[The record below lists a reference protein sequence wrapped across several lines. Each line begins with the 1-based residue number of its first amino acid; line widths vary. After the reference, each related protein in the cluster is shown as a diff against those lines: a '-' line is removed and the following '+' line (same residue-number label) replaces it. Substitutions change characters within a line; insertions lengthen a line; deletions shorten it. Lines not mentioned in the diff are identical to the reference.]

1 MPSIIGQFW
10 VPFFKKFTEW
20 DSFSCNHFNIFFVDG
35 DKLLD
40 NVCYRYRLRP
50 SSWMNHFGSTWWLYW
65 SASWIFPMLVLFR
78 INSRSVFIR
87 TKKRKTALFIFSYLT
102 FGVFTVKLKG
112 DIVYSY
118 LFLTL
123 THSVKGEVKIKK

>member
-1 MPSIIGQFW
+1 
-10 VPFFKKFTEW
+10 
-20 DSFSCNHFNIFFVDG
+20 
-35 DKLLD
+35 
-40 NVCYRYRLRP
+40 
-50 SSWMNHFGSTWWLYW
+50 
-65 SASWIFPMLVLFR
+65 MLVLFR